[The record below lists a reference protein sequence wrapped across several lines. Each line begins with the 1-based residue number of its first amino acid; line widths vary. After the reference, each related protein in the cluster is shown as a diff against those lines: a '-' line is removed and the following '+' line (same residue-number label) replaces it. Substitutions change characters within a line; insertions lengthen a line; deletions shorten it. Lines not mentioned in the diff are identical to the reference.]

1 MAVDNHNQL
10 ALLIILKD
18 FMGTVD
24 FRMLVNQAVTGIVPD
39 HFDRHIQLIFP
50 AYTITQRRHFR
61 ATFNG
66 IGPHKHRNAGL
77 DRVFQG
83 RHTDKR

>member
-1 MAVDNHNQL
+1 
-10 ALLIILKD
+10 
-18 FMGTVD
+18 MGTVD
-24 FRMLVNQAVTGIVPD
+24 FRMLINQAVTGIVPD

-50 AYTITQRRHFR
+50 AHTITQRRHFR

-66 IGPHKHRNAGL
+66 IGPHKHGNAGL
-77 DRVFQG
+77 NRVFES